1 MKAQGTL
8 EPPRGQRSP
17 LGQKTSGF
25 VLTCFL
31 IQSAEQGKQN
41 LWWGAVGHCTKC
53 VSSRRCAQ
61 IVHFRSGLFGIA
73 SASERLFMLDLF
85 FYCCDDEKRC
95 GKGNATQEKHEG
107 VVGCNWVPGV
117 GTLSPFFPI
126 SLDEVTWL
134 RVGVP
139 TSPGCEAA
147 HIFVTFGDSGQ
158 RAHWGDKITFD
169 TQLWRWY
176 LHWVFAL
183 SMWKYLP
190 KVKVFDI

>member
-61 IVHFRSGLFGIA
+61 IVHFSSGLFGIA

-85 FYCCDDEKRC
+85 FLLLWWWEKVWKRKCYTGKAWRC
-95 GKGNATQEKHEG
+95 SWLQLSTWGWHFESVFPNLAGRGHLAAGGSSHQPWVWGGSHI
-107 VVGCNWVPGV
+107 CNFWRQRTTC
-117 GTLSPFFPI
+117 TL
-126 SLDEVTWL
+126 
-134 RVGVP
+134 R
-139 TSPGCEAA
+139 
-147 HIFVTFGDSGQ
+147 
-158 RAHWGDKITFD
+158 R
-169 TQLWRWY
+169 
-176 LHWVFAL
+176 
-183 SMWKYLP
+183 
-190 KVKVFDI
+190 